1 MVHAERPGEV
11 PAETLSD
18 VAVGVDGC
26 RGGWLAVGRVRG
38 RLVHAVFP
46 TFQALMAGR
55 GRDDRVY
62 IDMPI
67 GLPGRANPTRECD
80 RMARRFLAGRRSAS
94 VFPPPCRAAVHA
106 PDLASARRLNL
117 ASLGRSLSAQSWNI
131 APRIREVDNWLRA
144 HAGWSRTVRESHPEV
159 AFRALGGAAPTHSKR
174 KSAGIE
180 ERLAL
185 LAACERDA
193 PAFYRRALAVT
204 ARADVA
210 RDDIL
215 DATVLW
221 LVAMAPVGALKSLPD
236 PAPEDEAGLPC
247 AICYRDGCHLP

>member
-1 MVHAERPGEV
+1 MHAERPGEV

-131 APRIREVDNWLRA
+131 APRIRGWITGFAPMPDGPAPSGKAIPRSHSAPWAAQRRRTRSASPPVSRNDWHCWRPASATRRRSTVARSRSPRARMLQATTSSMPRCCGWWRWLRSG
-144 HAGWSRTVRESHPEV
+144 H
-159 AFRALGGAAPTHSKR
+159 
-174 KSAGIE
+174 
-180 ERLAL
+180 
-185 LAACERDA
+185 
-193 PAFYRRALAVT
+193 
-204 ARADVA
+204 
-210 RDDIL
+210 
-215 DATVLW
+215 
-221 LVAMAPVGALKSLPD
+221 
-236 PAPEDEAGLPC
+236 
-247 AICYRDGCHLP
+247 